1 MVDGS
6 FFDAALFDIALF
18 DNQSLQAFFTQ
29 FHFIRP
35 YWLLALLP
43 LCAVVYWRWREDS
56 QPRWQSILPDHLR
69 RALTVGDQGWRK
81 QLPLKVLALIMTLAI
96 VVCAG
101 PTWQRQASPFGEDKA
116 SMLVV
121 LDNSESMLQTD
132 LPPSRLERS
141 KQKIRD
147 LLALRDGGKAGLVVY
162 AGTAH
167 IAMPVTQDS
176 RVFAP
181 FLAAIVPDIMPVEG
195 KAAEQA
201 LPLIADQLQAAPG
214 STVLLV
220 TDGGSQRTIDAYG
233 EYFANNPYQLL
244 ILAAGNPDVASPDP
258 VDMKA
263 LEALASASNGR
274 IVTVTVDSSDV
285 EALNRYIERNMQ
297 LNGESAMPWK
307 DMGYG
312 LLLPIALIL
321 LLWFRRGWLVQWS
334 WVAMVSLSLLLSA
347 VFSASLLYA
356 PAVNAQPVEMKAKQT
371 DPVETLTALDKATQ
385 WWWDLWLTPDQQGQ
399 RLFNHN
405 EYLAAGQHFEDPLRK
420 GIAYYYAGEF
430 KLAHTAFIQVDSDR
444 GQYYAASALARQRE
458 YVAARDLLKTLL
470 DKPGLDPALKSD
482 VAHNYRV
489 LSGIVDD
496 INQFSESQA
505 GSSDGP
511 EQSFELG
518 DEPQTAEGAD
528 EKTSAELMVKA
539 HLSASE
545 LLGSDDLA
553 DKWLKRVEADPKY
566 FLKAKFQLQL
576 LDRDQ
581 QADSNTAGDPNDGG
595 DP

>member
-1 MVDGS
+1 M
-6 FFDAALFDIALF
+6 FDSQGI
-18 DNQSLQAFFTQ
+18 QAFISQ

-43 LCAVVYWRWREDS
+43 MYAVFYWRWREES
-56 QPRWQSILPDHLR
+56 QPSWQDVLPAHLR
-69 RALTVGDQGWRK
+69 RALTLGEQGWRK

-96 VVCAG
+96 VLCAG
-101 PTWQRQASPFGEDKA
+101 PTWQREASPFGEDKA
-116 SMLVV
+116 AMLVV

-132 LPPSRLERS
+132 LAPSRLERS

-167 IAMPVTQDS
+167 MAMPVTQDS

-181 FLAAIVPDIMPVEG
+181 FLAAITPEIMPVEG
-195 KAAEQA
+195 KSAEQA
-201 LPLIADQLQAAPG
+201 LPLVAEQLQGTPG

-220 TDGGSQRTIDAYG
+220 SDGANQSTIDAYR

-244 ILAAGNPDVASPDP
+244 TLAAGNPDVTSSDP
-258 VDMKA
+258 INMKA
-263 LEALASASNGR
+263 LGDLASASDGR
-274 IVTVTVDSSDV
+274 LVTMTVDGSDV

-297 LNGESAMPWK
+297 LNGESAMPWR
-307 DMGYG
+307 DMGYS
-312 LLLPIALIL
+312 LLIPIAVIL

-347 VFSASLLYA
+347 MFSASILYA

-399 RLFNHN
+399 WLFNKS
-405 EYLAAGQHFEDPLRK
+405 EYLAAGQHFDDPLRK

-430 KLAHTAFIQVDSDR
+430 KLAHTAFIQADSDR

-458 YVAARDLLKTLL
+458 YLAARDLLKSML
-470 DKPGLDPALKSD
+470 DKPGLAPELKRD

-518 DEPQTAEGAD
+518 DEPRTADGAD
-528 EKTSAELMVKA
+528 EKTSAELMVKE

-576 LDRDQ
+576 RDRHQ
-581 QADSNTAGDPNDGG
+581 QDNQSTDADHSDNEGDLQ
-595 DP
+595 